1 MPITFH
7 LQTRMFFRAGYTT
20 VNKLITYND
29 VSCCID
35 EGMTVDLLMLDVRKA
50 YDRVVHRI
58 LPSKIADYG
67 VPCLVI
73 DWIEIFLSRRKMR
86 FRLPGALSREVPVE
100 SCVPQ
105 GSILGP
111 TLFLIYI
118 THRIK
123 DISKKFMIYADDIKM
138 YLRLKMAG
146 PENRVA
152 VTQSDTDKF
161 VIKNG
166 SWGLRMSPDIFNS
179 LRFTK
184 RSMEPVEGE
193 SSVHGIEGIFIP
205 FEKIPL

>member
-86 FRLPGALSREVPVE
+86 FRLPGALSRQVPVE
-100 SCVPQ
+100 SCIPQ
-105 GSILGP
+105 GLCPG
-111 TLFLIYI
+111 
-118 THRIK
+118 TH
-123 DISKKFMIYADDIKM
+123 F
-138 YLRLKMAG
+138 
-146 PENRVA
+146 V
-152 VTQSDTDKF
+152 SD
-161 VIKNG
+161 
-166 SWGLRMSPDIFNS
+166 LHYSPY
-179 LRFTK
+179 
-184 RSMEPVEGE
+184 
-193 SSVHGIEGIFIP
+193 
-205 FEKIPL
+205 